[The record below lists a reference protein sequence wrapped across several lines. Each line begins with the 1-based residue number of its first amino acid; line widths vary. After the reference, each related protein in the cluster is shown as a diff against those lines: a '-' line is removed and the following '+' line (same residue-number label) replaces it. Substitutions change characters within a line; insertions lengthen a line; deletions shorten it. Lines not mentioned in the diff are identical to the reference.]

1 VTTFSLTV
9 DVWRQTSPDGPGA
22 LVAYEVPDASAE
34 MTVLELLDRINA
46 RLEAAGEPP
55 VAFDDGCREGVCG
68 KCGVTVDGVAHGP
81 ERNAASCMQHLGAY
95 RDGDRVRIEPLRAAS
110 LPVKQDLSVD
120 KKALR
125 RVAKAGKFPV
135 AMKALANG
143 GCISCGACISSCP
156 NGSGQLFV
164 GTMLRELP
172 PLART
177 DEERRDRSAKV
188 IEAAEEEFGP
198 CSLLGDCVEVCPA
211 GLPLENLSAVARENL
226 RNRFPRLYRDTPT
239 DR

>member
-1 VTTFSLTV
+1 MHLTV
-9 DVWRQTSPDGPGA
+9 DVWRQPSPGEPGDF
-22 LVAYEVPDASAE
+22 VSYDVPDAHPD
-34 MTVLELLDRINA
+34 MTVLELLDRLNEQLA
-46 RLEAAGEPP
+46 AAGEDP

-68 KCGVTVDGVAHGP
+68 KCGVTVDGVPHGP

-110 LPVKQDLSVD
+110 LPVKRDLSVD

-125 RVAKAGKFPV
+125 RVAKEAKFPV

-143 GCISCGACISSCP
+143 GCISCGACIASCP

-172 PLART
+172 PLAKNE
-177 DEERRDRSAKV
+177 DERRERATKV
-188 IEAAEEEFGP
+188 IAAAEEEFGP

-211 GLPLENLSAVARENL
+211 GLPIENLSAVARENL
-226 RNRFPRLYRDTPT
+226 RARFGRPAQD
-239 DR
+239 

>member
-1 VTTFSLTV
+1 MTTLHLTV
-9 DVWRQTSPDGPGA
+9 DVWRQPSPGEPGDF
-22 LVAYEVPDASAE
+22 VSYDVPNAHPD
-34 MTVLELLDRINA
+34 MTVLELLDRLNEQLA
-46 RLEAAGEPP
+46 AAGEDP

-68 KCGVTVDGVAHGP
+68 KCGVTVDGVPHGP

-110 LPVKQDLSVD
+110 LPVKRDLSVD

-125 RVAKAGKFPV
+125 RVAKEAKFPV

-143 GCISCGACISSCP
+143 GCISCGACIASCP

-172 PLART
+172 PLAKNE
-177 DEERRDRSAKV
+177 DERRERATKV
-188 IEAAEEEFGP
+188 IAAAEEEFGP

-211 GLPLENLSAVARENL
+211 GLPIENLSAVARENL
-226 RNRFPRLYRDTPT
+226 RARFGRPAQD
-239 DR
+239 

>member
-1 VTTFSLTV
+1 MTTLHLTV
-9 DVWRQTSPDGPGA
+9 DVWRQPSPGEPGDF
-22 LVAYEVPDASAE
+22 VSYDVPDAHPD
-34 MTVLELLDRINA
+34 MTVLELLDRLNEQLA
-46 RLEAAGEPP
+46 AAGEDP

-68 KCGVTVDGVAHGP
+68 KCGVTVDGVPHGP

-110 LPVKQDLSVD
+110 LPVKRDLSVD

-125 RVAKAGKFPV
+125 RVAKEAKFPV

-143 GCISCGACISSCP
+143 GCISCGACIASCP

-172 PLART
+172 PLAKNE
-177 DEERRDRSAKV
+177 DERRERATKV
-188 IEAAEEEFGP
+188 IAAAEEEFGP

-211 GLPLENLSAVARENL
+211 GLPIENLSAVARENL
-226 RNRFPRLYRDTPT
+226 RARFGRPAQD
-239 DR
+239 

>member
-1 VTTFSLTV
+1 MTTLHLTV
-9 DVWRQTSPDGPGA
+9 DVWRQPSPGEPGDF
-22 LVAYEVPDASAE
+22 VSYDVPNAHPD
-34 MTVLELLDRINA
+34 MTVLEPLDRLNEQLA
-46 RLEAAGEPP
+46 AAGEDP

-68 KCGVTVDGVAHGP
+68 KCGVTVDGVPHGP

-110 LPVKQDLSVD
+110 LPVKRDLSVD

-125 RVAKAGKFPV
+125 RVAKEAKFPV

-143 GCISCGACISSCP
+143 GCISCGACIASCP

-172 PLART
+172 PLAKNE
-177 DEERRDRSAKV
+177 DERRERATKV
-188 IEAAEEEFGP
+188 IAAAEEEFGP

-211 GLPLENLSAVARENL
+211 GLPVENLSAVARENL
-226 RNRFPRLYRDTPT
+226 RARFGRPAQD
-239 DR
+239 